1 MFAEIGYIEPMT
13 TGAPLR
19 FDAAAAEPAAAD
31 VADADGADALE
42 PLLELLL
49 EQAEAAAASARQA
62 KPAAKRGHFLV
73 AIILSP
79 PYAEL
84 RHTYSFRTLIVEDH
98 FRALYSSDVRTS
110 MGSGHSS
117 PRCRHLI
124 RAPTRYAARSSSEW
138 ASRAV
143 LAAIAAKGDRAIL
156 SILKSRW
163 QV

>member
-13 TGAPLR
+13 TGAPFR
-19 FDAAAAEPAAAD
+19 FDAVAAELAAAD
-31 VADADGADALE
+31 VADADGADV
-42 PLLELLL
+42 LELLL

-62 KPAAKRGHFLV
+62 KPVAKRGHFFV

-84 RHTYSFRTLIVEDH
+84 RHTYSFRTLIVEVY

-124 RAPTRYAARSSSEW
+124 RAPARYAARSSSEW
-138 ASRAV
+138 AASAV
-143 LAAIAAKGDRAIL
+143 RGRSPRRETWAIL
-156 SILKSRW
+156 SILKSAWR
-163 QV
+163 V